1 MSSSFSLLVIVFCV
15 LPHAASQEP
24 NSIIPLD
31 INGTVRNGSTAYYN
45 RTTATLMLRL
55 KMLIH
60 KSYSKQNQTPAKQS
74 QILYRIELALTGD
87 AQLPNDLRQS
97 NFCANAF
104 AKFVGAC
111 TERHLFTSYYKKRN
125 YDYEVEMPVDFDHIY
140 SGCYKL
146 KIKCCANRRSC
157 DESSCGN
164 KAGIYE
170 YHLGQLETHLQ
181 NVNVTRMN
189 IRMRLAQMERGAEVE
204 FNVNYFEDS
213 RKILEFKEFDVEIR
227 DYYTNYTVAKVTTT
241 SKVVRFPNC
250 SDINVTCSHPI
261 KIKKCL
267 CLPVGNYTMAIN
279 VADSRCNFP
288 TQVCATYQHPCK
300 RITNRPVLIDLS
312 HAGGLNAMPPDYIP
326 VSPFSGISGFLV
338 LLLALLS
345 HDQYAHYVQNGPEE
359 MVPFPLAGRRVRVIL
374 VYDMTDDLMKEK
386 ACSLRKQFIAS
397 GISTVYDAGD
407 PEQEEDVVI
416 RGEIHWF
423 NGYLNDPEVKVVV
436 IQSKGVIDC
445 QKELNRNKADG
456 IAAEDIQGLSSLLF
470 VLSQLIAIAASS
482 INENYVYGRIFITT
496 YENFDSSTT
505 INPLTPYRCYKLP
518 EHYHMLISQ
527 LVIHT
532 QIERR

>member
-1 MSSSFSLLVIVFCV
+1 
-15 LPHAASQEP
+15 
-24 NSIIPLD
+24 
-31 INGTVRNGSTAYYN
+31 
-45 RTTATLMLRL
+45 
-55 KMLIH
+55 
-60 KSYSKQNQTPAKQS
+60 
-74 QILYRIELALTGD
+74 
-87 AQLPNDLRQS
+87 
-97 NFCANAF
+97 
-104 AKFVGAC
+104 
-111 TERHLFTSYYKKRN
+111 
-125 YDYEVEMPVDFDHIY
+125 
-140 SGCYKL
+140 
-146 KIKCCANRRSC
+146 
-157 DESSCGN
+157 
-164 KAGIYE
+164 
-170 YHLGQLETHLQ
+170 
-181 NVNVTRMN
+181 
-189 IRMRLAQMERGAEVE
+189 
-204 FNVNYFEDS
+204 
-213 RKILEFKEFDVEIR
+213 
-227 DYYTNYTVAKVTTT
+227 
-241 SKVVRFPNC
+241 
-250 SDINVTCSHPI
+250 
-261 KIKKCL
+261 
-267 CLPVGNYTMAIN
+267 
-279 VADSRCNFP
+279 
-288 TQVCATYQHPCK
+288 
-300 RITNRPVLIDLS
+300 
-312 HAGGLNAMPPDYIP
+312 MPPDYIP

-345 HDQYAHYVQNGPEE
+345 IISLVALFFFKRNWLSSRGHDQYAHHVQNGPEE

-397 GISTVYDAGD
+397 GISTVMFYKAFVHFPFVTLIVFVYSYPMKVYDAGD

-496 YENFDSSTT
+496 YVVSQQPFTILSMIFVYPFSYENFDSSTT